1 MFSMANTDDQSMSA
15 SWKYPDTPA
24 TRPVSKSTEESE
36 KISSHPRP
44 QISKT
49 LSTMQRD
56 NKHRVHLL
64 QLEINDDARDEVGL
78 GQLERI
84 RPWRWSMDI

>member
-1 MFSMANTDDQSMSA
+1 MFSDTNTDEQSPSL
-15 SWKYPDTPA
+15 SWKYPETPGS
-24 TRPVSKSTEESE
+24 RPQSNQTNDSK
-36 KISSHPRP
+36 IYRP

-56 NKHRVHLL
+56 NKKVHLL
-64 QLEINDDARDEVGL
+64 HLEINDENRDDFAVG
-78 GQLERI
+78 QFQPI

>member
-1 MFSMANTDDQSMSA
+1 MAHSDDQSFSA

-24 TRPVSKSTEESE
+24 TRPVSKATDASDIT
-36 KISSHPRP
+36 PTRP

-49 LSTMQRD
+49 LSTMQRSP
-56 NKHRVHLL
+56 KQKVHLL
-64 QLEINDDARDEVGL
+64 QFEINDETRDDIGL

>member
-1 MFSMANTDDQSMSA
+1 M
-15 SWKYPDTPA
+15 
-24 TRPVSKSTEESE
+24 
-36 KISSHPRP
+36 
-44 QISKT
+44 
-49 LSTMQRD
+49 
-56 NKHRVHLL
+56 L